1 LPNPP
6 PFKGGEAGRKSQAL
20 GENFLNTGFVPWCPE
35 RDWFSLKDQV
45 ELGRKNDRSDVLKV
59 QSILG
64 ESGHYDLE
72 RTDGPT
78 SFVGSDFDQSIK
90 DFQRD
95 NGLEADGW
103 LKPNGPTIL

>member
-1 LPNPP
+1 M
-6 PFKGGEAGRKSQAL
+6 
-20 GENFLNTGFVPWCPE
+20 
-35 RDWFSLKDQV
+35 
-45 ELGRKNDRSDVLKV
+45 GRKNDRSDVLKV